1 MIRAVIESYTIDQ
14 NQRNADE
21 DDQLVK
27 KLQEEVHIVDVV
39 VSALTVYHELV
50 RQKMKTMESVGTFY
64 E

>member
-27 KLQEEVHIVDVV
+27 KLQEEVRIVDVV

>member
-1 MIRAVIESYTIDQ
+1 VIRAVIESYTIDQ

-27 KLQEEVHIVDVV
+27 KLQEEVRIVDVV